1 MGFAVTMLAAG
12 LVAPCEHTP
21 SATLTLSSVDHALGL
36 RFSLEMMSAYGHG
49 VEAARLVR
57 GALSRA
63 LVPYYPIAGRLV
75 TSGEGELEVAC
86 TGDGVWFVEAMAHC
100 SLIDLKNLEFPLVIP
115 KEELLPS
122 PPPCINPEEMILMMQ
137 VTQFECGGFAVGVK
151 FNHMVFDGVGAGQ
164 FLKAVGEIAGG
175 LPRPTVEPI
184 WFRDAI
190 PAPPRLARQPPT
202 ITFDCVPSLFDF
214 PQLTINNIKEE
225 FMRET
230 AYRCTTFEA
239 VAAVLWQCRTRAINL
254 HPHADVHLVFSAN
267 VRPLLRQLLPPQ
279 RGYYGN
285 CVYCLNVTSSS
296 DKIKHALLTEIVSL
310 IRDAKASLAA
320 KFSDWAMGNVE
331 EDPYNVPIGYDVL
344 NLSDWRSVG
353 FFEVDYGWGTPHC
366 VAPLN
371 DHLFFAGGILL
382 KRPSPE
388 QGLRFRGEV
397 VTKEHQVSFVNE
409 LKRFAESC
417 GHKH

>member
-12 LVAPCEHTP
+12 FVAPCEHTP

-36 RFSLEMMSAYGHG
+36 RFSLEMISAYGHG
-49 VEAARLVR
+49 VEAASLIR

-63 LVPYYPIAGRLV
+63 LVPYYPVAGRLV

-100 SLIDLKNLEFPLVIP
+100 SLSDLKNLEFPLVIP

-137 VTQFECGGFAVGVK
+137 VTQFKCGGFAVGVK
-151 FNHMVFDGVGAGQ
+151 FSHMVFDGVGAGQ

-175 LPRPTVEPI
+175 LSRPTIEPI

-190 PAPPRLARQPPT
+190 PAPPRLPRQPPT

-225 FMRET
+225 LMRET
-230 AYRCTTFEA
+230 ACRCTTFEA

-254 HPHADVHLVFSAN
+254 PPHADVHLVFSSN
-267 VRPLLRQLLPPQ
+267 VRPLLRQMLPPQ

-285 CVYCLNVTSSS
+285 CIFCLNVTSSS
-296 DKIKHALLTEIVSL
+296 DKIKHAPLTEIVSL

-320 KFSDWAMGNVE
+320 KFSEWAMGNVE
-331 EDPYNVPIGYDVL
+331 EDPYKVPIGYGVL

-382 KRPSPE
+382 KRPLPE

-397 VTKEHQVSFVNE
+397 VTEEHHESFVNE
-409 LKRFAESC
+409 LKWLAEGC
-417 GHKH
+417 PHKH

>member
-1 MGFAVTMLAAG
+1 MEDEAAGKEQYQHQHQETTLDTMGFAVTMLAEG

-36 RFSLEMMSAYGHG
+36 RFSLEMISAYGHG
-49 VEAARLVR
+49 VEAASLIR

-63 LVPYYPIAGRLV
+63 LVPYYPVAGRLV
-75 TSGEGELEVAC
+75 TSAEGELEVAC
-86 TGDGVWFVEAMAHC
+86 TGDGVWFVEKMVH
-100 SLIDLKNLEFPLVIP
+100 L
-115 KEELLPS
+115 
-122 PPPCINPEEMILMMQ
+122 
-137 VTQFECGGFAVGVK
+137 GVK
-151 FNHMVFDGVGAGQ
+151 FSHMVFDGVGAGQ
-164 FLKAVGEIAGG
+164 FLKTVGEIAGG
-175 LPRPTVEPI
+175 LSRPTVEPI

-190 PAPPRLARQPPT
+190 PAPPRLPRQPPM

-225 FMRET
+225 LMRET

-239 VAAVLWQCRTRAINL
+239 VAAVLWRCRTRAINL
-254 HPHADVHLVFSAN
+254 PPHADAHLVFSAN
-267 VRPLLRQLLPPQ
+267 VRPLLCQLLPPQ

-296 DKIKHALLTEIVSL
+296 DKIKHAPLTEIVSL

-320 KFSDWAMGNVE
+320 KFSEWAMGNVE
-331 EDPYNVPIGYDVL
+331 EDPYNVPNGYDVL

-353 FFEVDYGWGTPHC
+353 FFGVDYGWGTPHC
-366 VAPLN
+366 VVPLN

-382 KRPSPE
+382 KRPLPE
-388 QGLRFRGEV
+388 QGLRFMGEV
-397 VTKEHQVSFVNE
+397 VTEEHQESFVNE
-409 LKRFAESC
+409 LKWFAESC
-417 GHKH
+417 RHKH